1 MREDYDELLAGPP
14 WVRYRA
20 LVDLVGLGPDAPDAQ
35 AARRAMED
43 APELA
48 PLLAEVGAWP
58 GTVLA
63 SHKSASQGF
72 HSLSFLAELGVS
84 AGHPAVASAIRAI
97 LGGMRDDGM
106 PRLPSA
112 YDGRFG
118 GPGEPRAAWALC
130 DAPVTLKSL
139 ALFGLSGHEKV
150 RAGAATVLSFVRA
163 NGWPCALSP
172 ELASFRPPGRKAD
185 PCPYAT
191 LVSLELIAA
200 LEEGGFAEYS
210 GLKEGPEAAAGVEA
224 LLLAWERS
232 RDWHP
237 YMFYAGTD
245 FRKLKAPCLWYD
257 ILHVADA
264 LSHFPRALGDPRF
277 TELLGAIE
285 AKADGAGRFI
295 PESVYKPY
303 AAWDFGQKKRAS
315 PWLGFLVARIRKR
328 REIYSVADPL
338 PRA

>member
-1 MREDYDELLAGPP
+1 MREDYHELLGGPP

-20 LVDLVGLGPDAPDAQ
+20 LVDLVGLDPKDPETQ
-35 AARRAMED
+35 AARAAMEG

-48 PLLAEVGAWP
+48 PLLAALRAWP
-58 GTVLA
+58 GPALA

-72 HSLSFLAELGVS
+72 HGLSFLAELGVS
-84 AGHPAVASAIRAI
+84 GGHPAVASAIGTI
-97 LGGMRDDGM
+97 LVGMGDDGM
-106 PRLPSA
+106 PRLPTA
-112 YDGRFG
+112 YGGGSG
-118 GPGEPRAAWALC
+118 GPGGARGAWALC

-139 ALFGLSGHEKV
+139 ALLGLSCHEKV
-150 RAGAATVLSFVRA
+150 RAGAATVLALVRA

-172 ELASFRPPGRKAD
+172 ELSTFRPPGRKAD

-200 LEEGGFAEYS
+200 LEEGGAGEYR
-210 GLKEGPEAAAGVEA
+210 GLKAGPEATAGIEA

-232 RDWHP
+232 REWHP

-264 LSHFPRALGDPRF
+264 LSQFPLALGDPRF
-277 TELLGAIE
+277 EEMAALIE
-285 AKADGAGRFI
+285 SKADAYGRFV

-303 AAWDFGQKKRAS
+303 AAWDFGQKKSAS
-315 PWLGFLVARIRKR
+315 PWLGFMVARIRR
-328 REIYSVADPL
+328 R
-338 PRA
+338 RALAAALATARS

>member
-1 MREDYDELLAGPP
+1 MREDYDEALKGPP
-14 WVRYRA
+14 WARYRA
-20 LVDLVGLGPDAPDAQ
+20 LVDLVGLDPKDPEAQ
-35 AARRAMED
+35 AARAAMEG

-48 PLLAEVGAWP
+48 PLLSEVGGWP

-84 AGHPAVASAIRAI
+84 AGHPSVASAIGAI
-97 LGGMRDDGM
+97 LAGMGEDGM
-106 PRLPSA
+106 PRLPAA
-112 YDGRFG
+112 YEGGSG
-118 GPGEPRAAWALC
+118 GPGEAKPAWALC

-139 ALFGLSGHEKV
+139 ALLGLSGHGKL
-150 RAGAATVLSFVRA
+150 RAGAATVLSLARA
-163 NGWPCALSP
+163 NGWPCGLSP
-172 ELASFRPPGRKAD
+172 ELSSFRPPGRKAD

-191 LVSLELIAA
+191 LVCLELVAA
-200 LEEGGFAEYS
+200 LEEGGGEEYG
-210 GLKEGPEAAAGVEA
+210 GLKAGPEASAGVEA

-237 YMFYAGTD
+237 HVFYAGTD

-264 LSHFPRALGDPRF
+264 LSHFPLAVGDPRF
-277 TELLGAIE
+277 EEMMTLIDS
-285 AKADGAGRFI
+285 KADADGRFV
-295 PESVYKPY
+295 PESVYQPY
-303 AAWDFGQKKRAS
+303 AAWDFGQKKLPS

-328 REIYSVADPL
+328 RAAAAL
-338 PRA
+338 PTARN

>member
-1 MREDYDELLAGPP
+1 MGDNYDELLRGPP
-14 WVRYRA
+14 WARYRA
-20 LVDLVGLGPDAPDAQ
+20 LVDLVGLDPKDSEAE
-35 AARRAMED
+35 AARAAMEG

-48 PLLAEVGAWP
+48 PLFAEVGAWP

-72 HSLSFLAELGVS
+72 HSLSFLAELGAS
-84 AGHPAVASAIRAI
+84 AGHPAIASALGAI
-97 LGGMRDDGM
+97 LDGMGDDGM
-106 PRLPSA
+106 PRLPTA
-112 YDGRFG
+112 YEGGFG
-118 GPGEPRAAWALC
+118 GPGEAKAAWALC

-150 RAGAATVLSFVRA
+150 RAGAATVLSLVRA

-172 ELASFRPPGRKAD
+172 ELSSFRPPGRKAD

-191 LVSLELIAA
+191 LVCLELVAA
-200 LEEGGFAEYS
+200 LEEGGGEEYV
-210 GLKEGPEAAAGVEA
+210 GLKAGPAAAAGVEA

-264 LSHFPRALGDPRF
+264 LSHFPLALGDPRF
-277 TELLGAIE
+277 EDMTAVIE
-285 AKADGAGRFI
+285 SKADADGRFI

-303 AAWDFGQKKRAS
+303 AAWDFGRKRAPS

-328 REIYSVADPL
+328 RALAANAAARS
-338 PRA
+338 